1 MSSTTTSVN
10 LQPSAK
16 LAQPYIQTSLSE
28 VTDIL
33 PIKPPCRVFFKNE
46 LEQPSGSFKLR
57 GIGHL
62 VQNQLRMQLLII
74 QIKKSMFLLQ
84 VVVMLV

>member
-1 MSSTTTSVN
+1 MS
-10 LQPSAK
+10 
-16 LAQPYIQTSLSE
+16 
-28 VTDIL
+28 
-33 PIKPPCRVFFKNE
+33 CFFKNE

-62 VQNQLRMQLLII
+62 VQKSIENAITNHPN
-74 QIKKSMFLLQ
+74 KKSMFLLQ